1 MKLNDVKLKIVE
13 VNYLFDEQKKLNKE
27 IKDCNKEIEIEA
39 QKELKNLSYEEICIL
54 LNKKWIDP
62 IIDGINKIIDD
73 IINNFCK
80 NIENIS
86 NKYSQTLNDIDSE
99 INKVEK
105 DLSSMIDELTGS
117 EYDMKGLE
125 ELKKLI
131 GGE

>member
-1 MKLNDVKLKIVE
+1 MKLNEDLLEHK
-13 VNYLFDEQKKLNKE
+13 YL
-27 IKDCNKEIEIEA
+27 
-39 QKELKNLSYEEICIL
+39 S
-54 LNKKWIDP
+54 
-62 IIDGINKIIDD
+62 
-73 IINNFCK
+73 CK